1 MVADTSNC
9 LGRVNRPKREMA
21 FVHNNPNK
29 RRVGT
34 STKQWLPHF
43 LPLLRPFRRQLWWAV
58 LAIVVD
64 ASLTVF
70 RPWPLK
76 VVIDRVLSHRP
87 TRVPFLSVWLDNTTL
102 SRMHILYGACAA
114 TLLIA
119 LSTGLLTYWYTRT
132 LGIVGQRF
140 VFDLR
145 CRLFAHMQRLSLRF
159 HDTQRRGDLITRLTS
174 DIQAIQDLISNGLIV
189 LGSNAFLLIGML
201 ILMFWLN
208 WQFAFVAL
216 AVAPLLFWT
225 VFRYTHRIKVA
236 AREARVSTGLLAS
249 LAQETLASIRIV
261 QGWAQE
267 EQQND
272 RFQAQSESSLRFYLE
287 GVGYQARVAPLVDVF
302 AAAGLALVM
311 WFGATHVMQGHLTTG
326 DMVVFFAYVTN
337 LYSPMKALSRLS
349 YVTSKASVGAE
360 RIADIMRVRSEVT
373 ERPEAREVSRLKG
386 EIEFRDVSFEYQ
398 SGQPVLSRINLHMAP
413 GEKVAIVG
421 ATGAGKSTLI
431 SLVPRLYDPS
441 SGTVCI
447 DGGDIRNYSVQSLRA
462 QISLVLQDSLLFSGT
477 IRENIA
483 FGCPGASDKEI
494 IAAAV
499 VANATEFI
507 DLLPDGYEYLVAEG
521 GTTLS
526 GGQKQRIAIARAILR
541 GSPILILDEPTSG
554 LDAASERT
562 VIDALE
568 RAARGRTTLLIAH
581 RLTTVRLADRIIVLD
596 KGRIVEEG
604 SHQELLARKGKY
616 AHLYSLQLGVVTQAV
631 QTLSNGASILE

>member
-1 MVADTSNC
+1 
-9 LGRVNRPKREMA
+9 
-21 FVHNNPNK
+21 
-29 RRVGT
+29 
-34 STKQWLPHF
+34 
-43 LPLLRPFRRQLWWAV
+43 
-58 LAIVVD
+58 
-64 ASLTVF
+64 
-70 RPWPLK
+70 
-76 VVIDRVLSHRP
+76 
-87 TRVPFLSVWLDNTTL
+87 
-102 SRMHILYGACAA
+102 
-114 TLLIA
+114 
-119 LSTGLLTYWYTRT
+119 
-132 LGIVGQRF
+132 
-140 VFDLR
+140 
-145 CRLFAHMQRLSLRF
+145 MQRLSLRF

-174 DIQAIQDLISNGLIV
+174 DIQAIQDLISNGLII

-201 ILMFWLN
+201 ALMFWLN

-261 QGWAQE
+261 QGLAQE

-272 RFQAQSESSLRFYLE
+272 RFQAQSESSLRSYLE

-360 RIADIMRVRSEVT
+360 RIADVMRVRSEVT
-373 ERPEAREVSRLKG
+373 ERPGAREAWQLKG

-398 SGQPVLSRINLHMAP
+398 SGQPVLSRINLHVAP

-431 SLVPRLYDPS
+431 SLIPRLYDPS
-441 SGTVCI
+441 SGAVSI
-447 DGGDIRNYSVQSLRA
+447 DGQDIRNYSVQSLRA

-483 FGCPGASDKEI
+483 FGRPDASDEELV
-494 IAAAV
+494 AAAV

-507 DLLPDGYEYLVAEG
+507 DMLPDGYETLVAEG

-604 SHQELLARKGKY
+604 PHQELLSLRGKY
-616 AHLYSLQLGVVTQAV
+616 AHLYSLQLAIQKEAIL
-631 QTLSNGASILE
+631 TLANGTNTLE

>member
-1 MVADTSNC
+1 MNNN
-9 LGRVNRPKREMA
+9 LRKRKA
-21 FVHNNPNK
+21 GK
-29 RRVGT
+29 
-34 STKQWLPHF
+34 STKQWLPHL
-43 LPLLRPFRRQLWWAV
+43 LPLLRPFRKQLWWAV
-58 LAIVVD
+58 LAMVLD

-87 TRVPFLSVWLDNTTL
+87 TRVPLLSVWLDTTTL

-225 VFRYTHRIKVA
+225 IFRYTHRIKVA

-261 QGWAQE
+261 QGLDQE
-267 EQQND
+267 ERQND
-272 RFQAQSESSLRFYLE
+272 RFQAQSESSLRSYLE
-287 GVGYQARVAPLVDVF
+287 GVRYQARVAPLVDVF

-311 WFGATHVMQGHLTTG
+311 WFGATHVLQGQLTTG
-326 DMVVFFAYVTN
+326 DMVIFFAYVTN
-337 LYSPMKALSRLS
+337 LYSPMKALARLS
-349 YVTSKASVGAE
+349 YVTSKASVSAE
-360 RIADIMRVRSEVT
+360 RIADIMSVRSEVT
-373 ERPEAREVSRLKG
+373 NHQGAREVSQLKG

-398 SGQPVLSRINLHMAP
+398 SGQPVLYRINLRVAP

-441 SGTVCI
+441 SGTVSI
-447 DGGDIRNYSVQSLRA
+447 DGEDIRNYSVQSLRA

-483 FGCPGASDKEI
+483 FGRPDASDKEI
-494 IAAAV
+494 VAAAV
-499 VANATEFI
+499 LANAAEFI
-507 DLLPDGYEYLVAEG
+507 DALPDGYETLVAEG

-604 SHQELLARKGKY
+604 PHQELLSRRGKY
-616 AHLYSLQLGVVTQAV
+616 AHLYSLQLAIQKEAIL
-631 QTLSNGASILE
+631 TLADGTNTLE

>member
-1 MVADTSNC
+1 MN
-9 LGRVNRPKREMA
+9 
-21 FVHNNPNK
+21 NNPKN
-29 RRVGT
+29 RRAGT

-43 LPLLRPFRRQLWWAV
+43 LPLLRPFRKQLCWAM
-58 LAIVVD
+58 LAMVVD

-76 VVIDRVLSHRP
+76 VVIDRVLSHRS
-87 TRVPFLSVWLDNTTL
+87 TRVPFLSAWLDNTTL

-114 TLLIA
+114 TILIA

-145 CRLFAHMQRLSLRF
+145 RRLFAHMQRLSLRF

-236 AREARVSTGLLAS
+236 ARQARMSTGLLAS

-261 QGWAQE
+261 QGLAQE

-272 RFQAQSESSLRFYLE
+272 RFQAQSESSLRSYLE
-287 GVGYQARVAPLVDVF
+287 GVRYQARVAPLVDVF

-337 LYSPMKALSRLS
+337 LYSPMKALARLS
-349 YVTSKASVGAE
+349 YVTSKATVGAE
-360 RIADIMRVRSEVT
+360 RIADILSVRSEVT
-373 ERPEAREVSRLKG
+373 DRQGAREVPRLEG

-398 SGQPVLSRINLHMAP
+398 SGQPVLSRINLRIAP

-441 SGTVCI
+441 SGALLI
-447 DGGDIRNYSVQSLRA
+447 DGEDIRNFSVQSLRA

-483 FGCPGASDKEI
+483 FGRPDASDKEI
-494 IAAAV
+494 VAAAV
-499 VANATEFI
+499 VANAAEFI
-507 DLLPDGYEYLVAEG
+507 DRLPDGYETLVAEG
-521 GTTLS
+521 GATLS
-526 GGQKQRIAIARAILR
+526 GGQKQRIAIARAVLR
-541 GSPILILDEPTSG
+541 ASPILILDEPTSG

-568 RAARGRTTLLIAH
+568 RAAQGRTTLLIAH

-596 KGRIVEEG
+596 IGRIVEEG
-604 SHQELLARKGKY
+604 PHHGLLSLQGKY
-616 AHLYSLQLGVVTQAV
+616 AHLYSLQLAIQKEAIL
-631 QTLSNGASILE
+631 TLANGTNSLE